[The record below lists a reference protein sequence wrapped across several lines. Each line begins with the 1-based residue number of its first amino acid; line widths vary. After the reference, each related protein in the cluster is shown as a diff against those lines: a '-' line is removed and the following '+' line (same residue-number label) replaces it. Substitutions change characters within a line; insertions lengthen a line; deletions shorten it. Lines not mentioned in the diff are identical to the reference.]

1 MSTVLVIKAHP
12 ATEDVSNSLV
22 IGDHFVETYRQA
34 HPENQII
41 GHDLYAEGVP
51 EINSSNLDSWKKL
64 TNGVTYQELSENE
77 QILLSRQQQ
86 LQEQFIQADKYVFI
100 SPMYNLFLP
109 NRLKMYLDLVIV
121 STKTWVEGAHG
132 PEGTLHDKKAIHIQS
147 SGGTYHHSDNA
158 FMATLDMGDA
168 YLKALL
174 GQVGVKD
181 YQVIYCEGNSHR
193 DPDDMAANRETIA
206 KEAEKVAK
214 EF

>member
-34 HPENQII
+34 HPEDQII

-86 LQEQFIQADKYVFI
+86 LQE
-100 SPMYNLFLP
+100 
-109 NRLKMYLDLVIV
+109 
-121 STKTWVEGAHG
+121 
-132 PEGTLHDKKAIHIQS
+132 
-147 SGGTYHHSDNA
+147 
-158 FMATLDMGDA
+158 
-168 YLKALL
+168 
-174 GQVGVKD
+174 
-181 YQVIYCEGNSHR
+181 
-193 DPDDMAANRETIA
+193 
-206 KEAEKVAK
+206 
-214 EF
+214 